1 MKLDEILDICSDF
14 EKQIQAEQDE
24 LKLIAEKRLKE
35 EQDEETRKIQFHEIF
50 SKQQQ
55 KEKLIHQPEFRQQV
69 EEEYEVEESKE
80 SFPTKASVEDIY
92 HFGSIS
98 FYPSTPPLPARR
110 AISPL
115 KSPTNGVTS
124 LQWSPINTM
133 SPNRYCLCRGFDF

>member
-1 MKLDEILDICSDF
+1 M
-14 EKQIQAEQDE
+14 
-24 LKLIAEKRLKE
+24 KLIAEKRLKE
-35 EQDEETRKIQFHEIF
+35 EQEKTREIQFHEIY
-50 SKQQQ
+50 KKE
-55 KEKLIHQPEFRQQV
+55 KEKLQQEFRQV
-69 EEEYEVEESKE
+69 EDEEESKE
-80 SFPTKASVEDIY
+80 SFPTKASTEDIY

-133 SPNRYCLCRGFDF
+133 SPNRYVPTKCSKICQKVEKIRVITFHTKKPKTIP

>member
-1 MKLDEILDICSDF
+1 M
-14 EKQIQAEQDE
+14 
-24 LKLIAEKRLKE
+24 KLIAEKRLKE
-35 EQDEETRKIQFHEIF
+35 EQEEKTREIQFHEIF

-80 SFPTKASVEDIY
+80 SFPTKASEDIY

-133 SPNRYCLCRGFDF
+133 SPNRYCLYRGFDF

>member
-1 MKLDEILDICSDF
+1 M
-14 EKQIQAEQDE
+14 
-24 LKLIAEKRLKE
+24 KLIAEKRLKE
-35 EQDEETRKIQFHEIF
+35 EQEN
-50 SKQQQ
+50 
-55 KEKLIHQPEFRQQV
+55 KEKRQEFQN
-69 EEEYEVEESKE
+69 EEESKE
-80 SFPTKASVEDIY
+80 SFPTKASEDIY

-133 SPNRYCLCRGFDF
+133 SPNRYCLYRGFDF

>member
-1 MKLDEILDICSDF
+1 M
-14 EKQIQAEQDE
+14 
-24 LKLIAEKRLKE
+24 KLIAEKRLKE
-35 EQDEETRKIQFHEIF
+35 EQEKTREIQFHEIY
-50 SKQQQ
+50 KKE
-55 KEKLIHQPEFRQQV
+55 KEKLQQEFRQV
-69 EEEYEVEESKE
+69 EDEEESKE
-80 SFPTKASVEDIY
+80 SFPTKASTEDIY

-133 SPNRYCLCRGFDF
+133 SPNRYIPKYKVL